1 MGRRTAKP
9 LTVVAVT
16 RRGPGLHSDG
26 HVAGLYLA
34 VGATGSRSWIFRYS
48 IGGKRRDMGLG
59 SAGLITLAKA
69 RELAADAR
77 KSVYTN
83 KIDPLGSR
91 RAGGNTFAEIAE
103 RYITDNRAGW
113 RNAKHADQWSATLEK
128 YAYPVIGNMAVD
140 KITTADVKKVLDPI
154 WSTRTET
161 ATRVR
166 QRIENVL
173 DAAKA
178 LELREG
184 DNPAAWA
191 GNLKTMLPKPSKV
204 ATVKSHA
211 AMPYA
216 EVPAFMVR
224 LRAAEGTAAR
234 MLELAILCA
243 SRSNE
248 VRGAVWSEI
257 DLDAGLW
264 VIPAGRMKAS
274 PNGHRVPLSE
284 PAIALLKAIKRD
296 PEQPLVFPSATG
308 RPFSDAAMAA
318 VLKRLKVDVT
328 QHGFRSSFRD
338 WTTEKSGFP
347 SDAAE
352 HALAHQVGSKTERAY
367 ARSDMLEIRRELMA
381 AWSRFLSAKRSD
393 AA

>member
-1 MGRRTAKP
+1 MGRRTARP
-9 LTVVAVT
+9 LTAVAVT
-16 RRGPGLHSDG
+16 RIGPGLHSDG
-26 HVAGLYLA
+26 HVPGLYLA

-48 IGGKRRDMGLG
+48 IGGKRRDAGLG
-59 SAGLITLAKA
+59 SASLITLAKA
-69 RELAADAR
+69 RELATAAR
-77 KSVYTN
+77 KSVYTD

-91 RAGGNTFAEIAE
+91 RAGGSTFKEIAE
-103 RYITDNRAGW
+103 RFIEDNRAGW
-113 RNAKHADQWSATLEK
+113 RNAKHAAQWSSTLSK
-128 YAYPVIGNMAVD
+128 YAYPTIGSMAVD
-140 KITTADVKKVLDPI
+140 TIRTADVKAVLDPI
-154 WSTRTET
+154 WTTRTET
-161 ATRVR
+161 ATRIR
-166 QRIENVL
+166 QRIEAIL
-173 DAAKA
+173 DSAKA
-178 LELREG
+178 QGLRSG
-184 DNPAAWA
+184 DNAAAWS
-191 GNLKTMLPKPSKV
+191 GNLESMLPKPSKV
-204 ATVKSHA
+204 ATVTSHA

-216 EVPAFMVR
+216 EVPALMVR
-224 LRAAEGTAAR
+224 LRDAEGTASR

-296 PEQPLVFPSATG
+296 PEQPLVFPSPTG
-308 RPFSDAAMAA
+308 KQFSDAAMAA
-318 VLKRLKVDVT
+318 VLKRLKVDAT

>member
-9 LTVVAVT
+9 LTAVAVT

-26 HVAGLYLA
+26 HEAGLYLA
-34 VGATGSRSWIFRYS
+34 VGVTGSRSWIFRYS
-48 IGGKRRDMGLG
+48 ISGKRRDMGLG
-59 SAGLITLAKA
+59 SASLITLTKA
-69 RELAADAR
+69 RELAAAAR
-77 KSVYTN
+77 KSVYTD

-91 RAGGNTFAEIAE
+91 RAGGSTFKEVAE
-103 RYITDNRAGW
+103 RFIEDRRASW
-113 RNAKHADQWSATLEK
+113 RSGKHSDQWSSTLEK
-128 YAYPVIGNMAVD
+128 YAFPTIGNMPVD
-140 KITTADVKKVLDPI
+140 KITTAHVKAVLDPI
-154 WSTRTET
+154 WSTKTET

-166 QRIENVL
+166 QRIEAIL

-178 LELREG
+178 LSMRSG
-184 DNPAAWA
+184 DNPAAWS
-191 GNLKTMLPKPSKV
+191 GNLEAVLAKPSKV

-224 LRAAEGTAAR
+224 LRTAEGTAAR

-248 VRGAVWSEI
+248 VRGARWDEI
-257 DLDAGLW
+257 DIATATW
-264 VIPAGRMKAS
+264 VIPGKRMK
-274 PNGHRVPLSE
+274 GGRIHRVALSP

-308 RPFSDAAMAA
+308 RPFSDASMAA
-318 VLKRLKVDVT
+318 VLKRLKVVDAT
-328 QHGFRSSFRD
+328 QHGFRTSFRT
-338 WTTEKSGFP
+338 WTTEQTGFP

-352 HALAHQVGSKTERAY
+352 WALAHLVGSKTERAY
-367 ARSDMLEIRRELMA
+367 ARSDMLEIRRDLMA
-381 AWSRFLSAKRSD
+381 EWSKFLSAKS
-393 AA
+393 